1 MSKKR
6 ILWLFNHSSLRSFE
20 VPLLVK
26 MGYEVYCPK
35 SYDFEIGDFSC
46 TITYEYDRTLTI
58 PKDVLE

>member
-46 TITYEYDRTLTI
+46 TITYD
-58 PKDVLE
+58 